1 MFAFRFLPQC
11 QRRRSSVRRGVA
23 TANLRTV
30 ISAESLEARQLLSAD
45 IALESILQGTGNAFS
60 KAEYKLSDGKHS
72 LEFDIYNAAP
82 GGYDAYVGTTL
93 LGRITV
99 PETGLAQFEFTN
111 EANETGEAPFPAG
124 LTLPLTAGQT
134 IKLTPAASTGSP
146 EMKGQLAVENEDD
159 RFESSVSVNAVGSGG
174 QALESE
180 YEAEQEGTVSKRRFE
195 LKVYNLQ
202 PGSSPS
208 VVIDGVTVGQLQ
220 ANAVG
225 IGWLRY
231 AEPTRPGFSAF
242 PAQFPAISAGSQIAV
257 GTVVSG
263 TWGSATVPFSDDLN
277 DGAQTK
283 IPLYGAGPL
292 QGVILHETMTPAGSS
307 IEQREFKVE
316 VWGGTPNQQLVVK
329 VRVPGGEPVEIGTI
343 TVNMRGYG
351 RLQFESTDPAKAF
364 PAGFPALTDGT
375 VITVGTS
382 LAGAW
387 TANNAAS
394 QPLPRSAELAYQ
406 LDQTYGFTSNG
417 VYSENFGKKGEK
429 WLKDRAGKWYFIT
442 PDGSLCQWDNK
453 AGANGARIAIL
464 DDSYHLRP
472 ELLTQAKAA
481 GSGATSDDLLKAT
494 AAKLD
499 RELNLTQA
507 AASNTNWGGLQEK
520 WFRGNGKW
528 YFITPDG
535 TLTRWD
541 GTKSATGT
549 VVGRLDDRFHENPAR
564 LAEAETELT
573 DAEKRFAAKTSL
585 QLNTYDSKLDKWQ
598 GIDAKWVKSGTGV
611 WYFVRPNDD
620 VFLWDRKVYDVAG
633 GKKEVAGT
641 KISRITGG
649 YANPT
654 LLTTLPASLPGTVA
668 SRAVL
673 DDLFAD
679 APDFG

>member
-1 MFAFRFLPQC
+1 MEQ
-11 QRRRSSVRRGVA
+11 
-23 TANLRTV
+23 
-30 ISAESLEARQLLSAD
+30 RQLLSAD
-45 IALESILQGTGNAFS
+45 IALETILKGTGTAFS

-72 LEFDIYNAAP
+72 LEFDIFNAQP

-99 PETGLAQFEFTN
+99 PGSRLAQFEFTN
-111 EANETGEAPFPAG
+111 QANDPGEAPFPAG

-134 IKLTPAASTGSP
+134 IRLAPAASGLSP
-146 EMKGQLAVENEDD
+146 EMTGKLAVENEDD
-159 RFESSVSVNAVGSGG
+159 RFESSVYVNAVGIAG
-174 QALESE
+174 QALEAE
-180 YEAEQEGTVSKRRFE
+180 YEAEQEGTVTKRKFE
-195 LKVYNLQ
+195 LKVWNLQ
-202 PGSSPS
+202 PGSSQS

-225 IGWLRY
+225 TAWLRF
-231 AEPTRPGFSAF
+231 ADVARPGFSSF

-257 GTVVSG
+257 GSVVSG
-263 TWGSATVPFSDDLN
+263 TWNSAVLPISDDLS

-283 IPLYGAGPL
+283 IPLYGTGAL

-307 IEQREFKVE
+307 TAQREFKVE
-316 VWGGTPNQQLVVK
+316 VWGGTANQKFSVQ
-329 VRVPGGEPVEIGTI
+329 VRVPGGDAVELGTI
-343 TVNMRGYG
+343 TLNALGYG
-351 RLQFESTDPAKAF
+351 RLQFESNDPGKPFPAAF
-364 PAGFPALTDGT
+364 PTLTNGT
-375 VITVGTS
+375 VFTVSSEGTA
-382 LAGAW
+382 LVGAW

-417 VYSENFGKKGEK
+417 AYSENFGKKGEK
-429 WLKDRAGKWYFIT
+429 WVKDRTGKWYFIT
-442 PDGSLCQWDNK
+442 PDGSLYLWDRK
-453 AGANGARIAIL
+453 AGANGTRIAIL

-481 GSGATSDDLLKAT
+481 GSGATNDDLLKAT

-499 RELNLTQA
+499 RELNLTPA

-541 GTKSATGT
+541 GSKAATGT

-585 QLNTYDSKLDKWQ
+585 QLTTWDSKLDKWQ
-598 GIDAKWVKSGTGV
+598 GIDAKWVKSSTGV
-611 WYFVRPNDD
+611 WYFVRPSDD
-620 VFLWDRKVYDVAG
+620 VFLWDQKVYSLPGGRKDVG
-633 GKKEVAGT
+633 GT
-641 KISRITGG
+641 KISRITGA

-679 APDFG
+679 APDFS